1 MMRLRS
7 VHENRMDFH
16 HCDAHTF
23 NHQELRMSKRMTPWF
38 PSKIKPVR
46 AGVYKVSTPNSLA
59 NKYAYF
65 DKKGWRLCASSVEGA
80 AGEEGWTYQ
89 LSDSSMYLP
98 GSKWRGFT
106 KEQK

>member
-1 MMRLRS
+1 
-7 VHENRMDFH
+7 
-16 HCDAHTF
+16 
-23 NHQELRMSKRMTPWF
+23 MSLKKMTPWF
-38 PSKIKPVR
+38 PSKIKPSR
-46 AGVYKVSTPNSLA
+46 AGVYEVFTPNSLG

-65 DKKGWRLCASSVEGA
+65 DKKGWRLCALSVESA
-80 AGEEGWTYQ
+80 AKEEGWTYQ

>member
-1 MMRLRS
+1 
-7 VHENRMDFH
+7 MDFH
-16 HCDAHTF
+16 HCDADTF

-46 AGVYKVSTPNSLA
+46 AGVYEVSTPNSLA

-65 DKKGWRLCASSVEGA
+65 DKKGWRLCASSVESA
-80 AGEEGWTYQ
+80 AREGDWPYE